1 MCACVRLRVHAR
13 VCLYFFSCLCVCVCV
28 CVCVCARARMLAWAR
43 MRSERAERAASRACS
58 LSSRPFSASYL
69 PVATRIKRLG

>member
-1 MCACVRLRVHAR
+1 MGRDVRVRALACARARVFVFFFLSVCVR
-13 VCLYFFSCLCVCVCV
+13 VCVCV
-28 CVCVCARARMLAWAR
+28 RARMLAWAR